1 MPPESK
7 KNETGASFDSKL
19 ARIEAIVAE
28 LEEGGLDL
36 EAAIAR
42 YKEGVELRKEC
53 GAVLAGFK
61 KQVEELT
68 QDADQA
74 LRAYDG
80 DPDLSNS

>member
-1 MPPESK
+1 MSPKSQQNES
-7 KNETGASFDSKL
+7 GANFDSKL

-68 QDADQA
+68 QDADNA

-80 DPDLSNS
+80 DPDIESS

>member
-1 MPPESK
+1 MTPQSK
-7 KNETGASFDSKL
+7 NSEPAASFDSKL
-19 ARIEAIVAE
+19 ARIEDIVAE

-53 GAVLAGFK
+53 GQVLAGFK

-68 QDADQA
+68 QDAEEA
-74 LRAYDG
+74 LRAYEG
-80 DPDLSNS
+80 DPDLTSN

>member
-1 MPPESK
+1 MSPKSK
-7 KNETGASFDSKL
+7 QNEPGANFDSKL

-68 QDADQA
+68 QDADNA

-80 DPDLSNS
+80 DPDIESS

>member
-1 MPPESK
+1 MSPEPK
-7 KNETGASFDSKL
+7 QNESGASFDSKL
-19 ARIEAIVAE
+19 ARIETIVAE

-68 QDADQA
+68 QDADKA

-80 DPDLSNS
+80 DPDLGAN

>member
-1 MPPESK
+1 MTPPAK
-7 KNETGASFDSKL
+7 KSDSGASFDKKL
-19 ARIEAIVAE
+19 ARIESIVAE

-36 EAAIAR
+36 ETAIAR

-53 GAVLAGFK
+53 GEVLAGFK

-68 QDADQA
+68 QEAEDA

-80 DPDLSNS
+80 DPDVEDE

>member
-1 MPPESK
+1 MSPQPKKKES
-7 KNETGASFDSKL
+7 GASFDSKL
-19 ARIEAIVAE
+19 ARIEAIVVE

-42 YKEGVELRKEC
+42 YREGVELRKEC

-68 QDADQA
+68 QDADNA

-80 DPDLSNS
+80 DPDVESD

>member
-1 MPPESK
+1 MTPPAK
-7 KNETGASFDSKL
+7 KAEPAASFDAKL

-53 GAVLAGFK
+53 GEVLAGFK

-68 QDADQA
+68 QDAEAA
-74 LRAYDG
+74 LRAYEG
-80 DPDLSNS
+80 DPDVESD